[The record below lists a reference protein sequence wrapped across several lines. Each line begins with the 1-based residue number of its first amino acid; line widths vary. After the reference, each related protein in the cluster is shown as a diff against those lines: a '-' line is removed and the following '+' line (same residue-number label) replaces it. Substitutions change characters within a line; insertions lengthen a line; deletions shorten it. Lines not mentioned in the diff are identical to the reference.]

1 MSQAGPLND
10 QGSGPLPPDVPTEF
24 VTNSGTAVPI
34 LNVLEILGAGS
45 ISTSA
50 LNNVITI
57 SISSTG
63 YTWNTITS
71 ATNPTQ
77 IVAENAYITAGVS
90 QCVLILP
97 LTASVGDAFIVTG
110 LTSLFQVQ
118 QNANQRIM
126 FGMLTTTA
134 GVTGSITSTGAGDHV
149 TIVCVATN
157 LIWKVIDCMSNLTV
171 V

>member
-1 MSQAGPLND
+1 MSQSGPLND
-10 QGSGPLPPDVPTEF
+10 QGSGPTPPDVPTEF
-24 VTNSGTAVPI
+24 VTNSGTAVPA
-34 LNVLEILGAGS
+34 LNVIEILGSGS
-45 ISTSA
+45 ISTSGSG
-50 LNNVITI
+50 NVVTI

-90 QCVLILP
+90 QCVLVLP

-110 LTSLFQVQ
+110 LTSLFQIT
-118 QNANQRIM
+118 QNANQSII
-126 FGMLTTTA
+126 FGMLTTTT
-134 GVTGSITSTGAGDHV
+134 GVTGSITSTGSGDHV
-149 TIVCVATN
+149 TIVCVQTN
-157 LIWKVIDCMSNLTV
+157 LVWKVIDSMANLTV